1 MKEEDKPL
9 EEVYFFWMDR
19 AMKAQRKA
27 KNRFFKKLG
36 LDITSDQWIILK
48 RLSEIESQTQKEL
61 ADAVSKDPAS
71 ITRSLDILEK
81 DGLIER
87 ISADRRSFK
96 VMLTKKGSDLVK
108 RVIPEAVKYRNKG
121 IEGLSDEE
129 MKVFK
134 KVLNTIYS
142 NFSEKT

>member
-142 NFSEKT
+142 NFSGD

>member
-48 RLSEIESQTQKEL
+48 RLSENESQTQKEL

-142 NFSEKT
+142 NFSGD

>member
-48 RLSEIESQTQKEL
+48 RLSENESQTQKEL

-96 VMLTKKGSDLVK
+96 VMLIKKGSDLVK

-142 NFSEKT
+142 NFSGD